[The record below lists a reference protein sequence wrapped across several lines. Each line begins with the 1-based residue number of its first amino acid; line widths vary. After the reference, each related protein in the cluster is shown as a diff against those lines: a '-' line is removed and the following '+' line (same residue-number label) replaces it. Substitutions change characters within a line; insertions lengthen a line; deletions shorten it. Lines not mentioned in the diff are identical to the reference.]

1 MQLFVLEQWFDDYEF
16 LGIAGVFSSRAS
28 AEAFL
33 LMRLEEDGE
42 EEYIYRLAESQLD
55 SGEVHESVSVR

>member
-1 MQLFVLEQWFDDYEF
+1 MQLFILERWFDDYEF